1 MHDALLYKIEND
13 SNYADLQRPDERAL
27 LALPVHGSVAHM
39 LPVCTE
45 PTDAPPSTTA
55 PSGPTEAANALPG
68 QADDDDSNE
77 RYVGGVLNVAP
88 SPTAETEH
96 VRRGVHEILQRP
108 LHNNQNVID
117 APVPDWLVCRRK

>member
-1 MHDALLYKIEND
+1 
-13 SNYADLQRPDERAL
+13 
-27 LALPVHGSVAHM
+27 M

-55 PSGPTEAANALPG
+55 PSGLTEAANALPG

-77 RYVGGVLNVAP
+77 RYVGGMLNVAP

-96 VRRGVHEILQRP
+96 VRRGVHEILRCR
-108 LHNNQNVID
+108 LHNNQNIID